1 MSDTQGIPIT
11 GSNREP
17 VAGAQYVS
25 PVQPNEQI
33 KVTLILRRRRNAP
46 AMAAAPGP
54 FRSRAD
60 YQAAH
65 GADPNDFEAIERFA
79 HENGLTV
86 VERHEASRR
95 IVLAG
100 PVDRIQKAF
109 DVELGTYS
117 VAAQGLHYR
126 GRKGQVCVPSQIHPA
141 IMAVLGLDNRPI
153 AKPHMRKK
161 KTPAPGAFTP
171 PQLAKLY
178 NFPSGADGS
187 GETVAIIE
195 LGG

>member
-33 KVTLILRRRRNAP
+33 RVTLILRRRSNAP
-46 AMAAAPGP
+46 DMRALSERQLS

-117 VAAQGLHYR
+117 VPAQGLHYR
-126 GRKGQVCVPSQIHPA
+126 GRKGQVCVPSQVHPA
-141 IMAVLGLDNRPI
+141 VLAPFAGRAVAQHGWHGALAFPALPITRP
-153 AKPHMRKK
+153 RR
-161 KTPAPGAFTP
+161 
-171 PQLAKLY
+171 
-178 NFPSGADGS
+178 
-187 GETVAIIE
+187 
-195 LGG
+195 